1 MPDLAVFDI
10 PCRFSTIDEVREKVD
25 DPEFYGLLED
35 VYENGG
41 ISSLAMQTRDSV
53 SCQRIKWSNH
63 WLILKDRRSVPWR
76 IPTIWISGKTESIS
90 DTDEFQ

>member
-25 DPEFYGLLED
+25 DPEFYEILED

-41 ISSLAMQTRDSV
+41 YKLLGYADQGFRVMSTNKMVESLADFKGQKIRTMENSYHMDFW
-53 SCQRIKWSNH
+53 KN
-63 WLILKDRRSVPWR
+63 
-76 IPTIWISGKTESIS
+76 
-90 DTDEFQ
+90 